1 MVQLTGTGFAV
12 LETHGPVSA
21 LSVGQDTQAIVRVD
35 DVIGW
40 TGRLLG
46 QAVSTEASP
55 GRLPGAVAF
64 SGEGALLLD
73 LSR

>member
-1 MVQLTGTGFAV
+1 
-12 LETHGPVSA
+12 
-21 LSVGQDTQAIVRVD
+21 VRVD

-46 QAVSTEASP
+46 QAIETDTAP
-55 GRLPGAVAF
+55 GRLPGAVSF

-73 LSR
+73 LTR

>member
-1 MVQLTGTGFAV
+1 MVQLSGSGFVV

-21 LSVGQDTQAIVRVD
+21 LPVGQDSQATVRVD

-46 QAVSTEASP
+46 QAVTTETSL
-55 GRLPGAVAF
+55 GRLPGTVAF
-64 SGEGALLLD
+64 TGEGALLLD

>member
-1 MVQLTGTGFAV
+1 MVQLSGKGFAV

-21 LSVGQDTQAIVRVD
+21 LSVGQETQAVVRVD

-46 QAVSTEASP
+46 QAVDLDASP

-73 LSR
+73 LTR

>member
-1 MVQLTGTGFAV
+1 V

-21 LSVGQDTQAIVRVD
+21 LTVAQDAQATARVD

-46 QAVSTEASP
+46 QAVATDASP

-64 SGEGALLLD
+64 TGEGALLLD
-73 LSR
+73 LNR